1 MFTKREIDWI
11 VHFQN
16 SGLQARQYVFRLD
29 SEDPFSQLMDEV
41 EKKTGAKVQEVT
53 YVRSKE
59 SPNVIIDDD
68 ESMHNAIEYM
78 GDRAYTKGIPVNVFF
93 SNQ

>member
-1 MFTKREIDWI
+1 MLTKREIDWI
-11 VHFQN
+11 VNFQN

-29 SEDPFSQLMDEV
+29 SEDSFSQLLDEV

-53 YVRSKE
+53 YERSKD

-68 ESMHNAIEYM
+68 ESMRYAINYM
-78 GDRAYTKGIPVNVFF
+78 ADRAYTKGIPVNVFF